1 MTGALTAITRG
12 TLPPTGSGRERAAAS
27 QQSDTFEPST
37 PSPDGLTDQQRQ
49 VVQRLAK
56 TDREVR
62 AHEQAHLAA
71 AGAYAKG
78 GAHYTYT
85 TGPDG
90 GRYAVAGEVSIDTA
104 PVPGDPD
111 ATIRKARTIK
121 AAAQA
126 PVDPSAQDR
135 QVAVAATQMEAT
147 ARRELMELQKAA
159 SEAEAL
165 GAAYQRA
172 PEAGNI
178 ISLLG

>member
-1 MTGALTAITRG
+1 
-12 TLPPTGSGRERAAAS
+12 
-27 QQSDTFEPST
+27 
-37 PSPDGLTDQQRQ
+37 
-49 VVQRLAK
+49 
-56 TDREVR
+56 
-62 AHEQAHLAA
+62 
-71 AGAYAKG
+71 AYAKG

-165 GAAYQRA
+165 GAAYQQA